1 MIARLRQIRVKR
13 TPMRCFA
20 MSYAVGVFL
29 SVEYM
34 KKTDPFYLLVTDP
47 FLFFVFVPAKANL
60 CIVFCNTIMLY

>member
-1 MIARLRQIRVKR
+1 
-13 TPMRCFA
+13 MRCFA